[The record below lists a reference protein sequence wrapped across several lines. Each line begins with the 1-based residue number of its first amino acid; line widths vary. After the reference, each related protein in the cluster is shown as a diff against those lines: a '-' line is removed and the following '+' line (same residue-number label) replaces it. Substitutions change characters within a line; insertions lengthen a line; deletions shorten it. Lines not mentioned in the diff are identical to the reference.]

1 MSKFCQTSPGYP
13 PLNLSKM
20 LTIYSPKSLWNMYL
34 ILQQEVSNLFQV
46 FHSVK
51 VIKINSN
58 PIRRVTVFNQIILL
72 LRYLHLVWQNWLNS
86 L

>member
-1 MSKFCQTSPGYP
+1 
-13 PLNLSKM
+13 
-20 LTIYSPKSLWNMYL
+20 MYL

-51 VIKINSN
+51 VIKINNN

-72 LRYLHLVWQNWLNS
+72 LRYIHLVWQNWLNS
-86 L
+86 W

>member
-1 MSKFCQTSPGYP
+1 
-13 PLNLSKM
+13 
-20 LTIYSPKSLWNMYL
+20 MYL

-51 VIKINSN
+51 VIKINNN

-72 LRYLHLVWQNWLNS
+72 LRFNHLV
-86 L
+86 

>member
-1 MSKFCQTSPGYP
+1 
-13 PLNLSKM
+13 
-20 LTIYSPKSLWNMYL
+20 MYL

-51 VIKINSN
+51 VIKINNN

-72 LRYLHLVWQNWLNS
+72 RITVNS
-86 L
+86 PTDQLADANSPTYKIE